1 MNMNDALLGS
11 LIFGKG
17 GLRATKLDIISTTY
31 TVNS

>member
-17 GLRATKLDIISTTY
+17 GLNATEFVIYSTTY
-31 TVNS
+31 TII